1 MRVMRTATFN
11 INVLSQHLFWDVDL
25 QLLTFQDNKQ
35 FIVKRILEYGLFS
48 DWKQLNQHLDINEIA
63 DIVSNIKDLDYR
75 SLSFISAISKRPK
88 EKFICYTIKQSTAQH
103 LTF

>member
-1 MRVMRTATFN
+1 MKPSTFN
-11 INVLSQHLFWDVDL
+11 INVLSQHLFWDVDV

-48 DWKQLNQHLDINEIA
+48 DWMQLNQHLDINEIA
-63 DIVSNIKDLDYR
+63 DIVSNIKDLDYK
-75 SLSFISAISKRPK
+75 SLSFISTISKRPK
-88 EKFICYTIKQSTAQH
+88 EQFLCYTTKQSTAQH